1 MSGLADLV
9 GADQVLT
16 DASVRQGYETDWTG
30 RFHGSCEAVVR
41 PADAQEV
48 AAVLRWATANGR
60 AVHVQAGNTGLVGGS
75 VPATGD
81 RPVIIL
87 STTRLRTPADVIGHS
102 VLAGAGLTLGEV
114 QRLAA
119 AHGLVYGVD
128 LAARDSAT
136 IGGTVAT
143 NAGGIRVCR
152 YGMTRDQVQGVE
164 AVLMDGTIVRRMSG
178 LAKDNT
184 GFDLAGL
191 LTGSEGTL
199 GVITAVRLKLH
210 DPAPESVVAVFGVDS
225 LAQALEY
232 ANAQGAGLQAAEV
245 VDKQSWRAASGPD
258 LGDHPWAL
266 LIETDMETAELPDEA
281 LVATEG
287 PDRARLWEFRESQS
301 EVAQKLGVKQKV
313 DIAVPLDRLDEFT
326 TAVYASHPC
335 SIFGHVADGSLHVE
349 LFDEGEDDVLDTV
362 VALGGAVSAEHG
374 VGRVKTRAV
383 VNDRGAPT
391 VAAMKSLKDA
401 WDPGG
406 VLNPGVLFAA
416 EA

>member
-1 MSGLADLV
+1 
-9 GADQVLT
+9 
-16 DASVRQGYETDWTG
+16 
-30 RFHGSCEAVVR
+30 
-41 PADAQEV
+41 
-48 AAVLRWATANGR
+48 
-60 AVHVQAGNTGLVGGS
+60 
-75 VPATGD
+75 
-81 RPVIIL
+81 
-87 STTRLRTPADVIGHS
+87 
-102 VLAGAGLTLGEV
+102 
-114 QRLAA
+114 
-119 AHGLVYGVD
+119 
-128 LAARDSAT
+128 
-136 IGGTVAT
+136 
-143 NAGGIRVCR
+143 
-152 YGMTRDQVQGVE
+152 
-164 AVLMDGTIVRRMSG
+164 
-178 LAKDNT
+178 
-184 GFDLAGL
+184 
-191 LTGSEGTL
+191 
-199 GVITAVRLKLH
+199 
-210 DPAPESVVAVFGVDS
+210 
-225 LAQALEY
+225 
-232 ANAQGAGLQAAEV
+232 
-245 VDKQSWRAASGPD
+245 
-258 LGDHPWAL
+258 
-266 LIETDMETAELPDEA
+266 METAELPDEA